1 MKTLI
6 DEKLLFGEFYLILHC
21 FFLFTKR
28 FNLDST

>member
-6 DEKLLFGEFYLILHC
+6 DEKLLFGEFYLILH

-28 FNLDST
+28 FNLDTT